1 MPWPFPS
8 PWKTLCDDE
17 QDRGTGDKEGGQSEG
32 KRRERSGRR
41 KSENLE
47 RKCCTKDS
55 CDDAAI
61 IQKVV
66 INVIR
71 GRRANLLRREMGIR
85 EEAREHCQGEKV
97 LVCKS
102 R

>member
-1 MPWPFPS
+1 MGEKGS
-8 PWKTLCDDE
+8 
-17 QDRGTGDKEGGQSEG
+17 GQSEG

-41 KSENLE
+41 KSENLD
-47 RKCCTKDS
+47 RSVAQKTR
-55 CDDAAI
+55 DDAAI
-61 IQKVV
+61 IQKIV

-71 GRRANLLRREMGIR
+71 GRRANLLRREIGIR